1 MPPLVAWAS
10 RPWNTGKM
18 PVPHL
23 ASKGFYKSLTVVT
36 EGKDERNMKLTNA
49 TPDIFV
55 PDGTPLEAALA
66 RTTHLG
72 IGAHQD
78 DLEFMTVHG
87 ILTCFGQPDKS
98 YCGVT
103 CTDGAGSSRSGV
115 YAAYTDDEMKAVRRV
130 EQRTAAMVGRYGA
143 ILQLDFT
150 SKQVKAQDNTPL
162 VNDLYEILMA
172 TRPQTVYT
180 HAPSDKHD
188 THVGVTRAAIA
199 AIRRMPVAD
208 RPQQVYGCEIWRD
221 LDWLPDDRKVVLD
234 VSERANISAAL
245 SAVFDSQISGGK
257 RYDEAV
263 MGRRRAHA
271 TFFESHA
278 VDSATL
284 LSFAMDLTPVVQD
297 DTLSLAAY
305 TSSLIDAMKADVVRR
320 LGE

>member
-1 MPPLVAWAS
+1 M
-10 RPWNTGKM
+10 T
-18 PVPHL
+18 
-23 ASKGFYKSLTVVT
+23 F
-36 EGKDERNMKLTNA
+36 TNQTA
-49 TPDIFV
+49 DVFV
-55 PDGTPLEAALA
+55 PDGMAVEAALA

-87 ILTCFGQPDKS
+87 ILACFGQPDKS
-98 YCGVT
+98 YCGVV

-115 YAAYTDDEMKAVRRV
+115 YAAYTDDQMKAVRKV

-143 ILQLDFT
+143 MLQLDFT
-150 SKQVKAQDNTPL
+150 SKQVKARDNTAL
-162 VNDLYEILMA
+162 VDDLCAILKA
-172 TRPQTVYT
+172 TRPQVVYT

-199 AIRRMPVAD
+199 AIRRLPVQE
-208 RPQQVYGCEIWRD
+208 RPERVYGCEIWRD

-234 VSERANISAAL
+234 VSDRANISAAL
-245 SAVFDSQISGGK
+245 SGVFDSQISGGK
-257 RYDEAV
+257 RYDDAV

-284 LSFAMDLTPVVQD
+284 LTFAMDLTPLAQD
-297 DTLSLAAY
+297 DTLSIAAY
-305 TSSLIDAMKADVVRR
+305 TTSLIDAMKVDVTAR